1 MRSILKSKLEFL
13 FHENIILYLLLI
25 VLGILLLVQ
34 IFQNSAAFGS
44 YASSPSL
51 VVDQETVIGKRVPAL
66 ALETVASGIVDLNE
80 VQNEYVLLI
89 FLHSDCD
96 FCLKDLPLWKELE
109 MRGKE
114 KNIRVLG
121 VTMETNLKKLVRYKD
136 ENSLSFPVLIDREGE
151 MFEVGAVE
159 FTPTKILLTREREI
173 VQVWRGWT
181 TQSSGEGDLGA
192 LRLLFDIYPQDLP
205 KY

>member
-1 MRSILKSKLEFL
+1 MRSILKSKLGLL

-34 IFQNSAAFGS
+34 ILQNSAAFGS
-44 YASSPSL
+44 YASSLSL
-51 VVDQETVIGKRVPAL
+51 AVDQKIVIGTRVPAL
-66 ALETVASGIVDLNE
+66 ALETVASGIVDPNE
-80 VQNEYVLLI
+80 VKNEYVFLI

-121 VTMETNLKKLVRYKD
+121 VTMETNLKKLVQYKD
-136 ENSLSFPVLIDREGE
+136 ENLLSFPVLIDREGE